1 MEKAKKG
8 KKLRMEM
15 MVNKLMT
22 FILILIYDT
31 YEKDTVL
38 SQCSYHQV
46 GQIIHMESDF
56 GQRQGNSVGQQW
68 VLIILH
74 RSRVQHWS

>member
-22 FILILIYDT
+22 FILIYDT
-31 YEKDTVL
+31 YEKDTLL

-46 GQIIHMESDF
+46 GQVIHTESDF